1 MWDSLLASAAN
12 MHTWRAVAALGFAH
26 AAIDATT
33 GFALASL
40 VESITPVRLVILIAA
55 YNAIA
60 FLLQPLV
67 GLAVDRIRA
76 PHLAAVLGLATA
88 GLGMFAA
95 SIHPWIGVAF
105 MGLGSA
111 LFHVSGGA
119 LACAATPGRSVG
131 PGFFTGPGVIGLS
144 VGTACGLALQGADVF
159 IVAALIIAIIAVTK
173 TTMAAHIAERRVS
186 LSFSPVI
193 AIAVAALVIGTAAR
207 SSVWTA
213 TQTVFMHDVGILLVL
228 GIAAGVGK
236 MLGGIAGDKLGARVA
251 VIGSLVIGCSLFLAP
266 TPGRFVLAILFLQS
280 STPIIL
286 AAVVRR
292 MPRFPATA
300 TGLVLGFALALGGL
314 FLMQSSPE
322 HLLADGMKTILLA
335 GAVLLFFV
343 GLTLIRQRRDA

>member
-1 MWDSLLASAAN
+1 
-12 MHTWRAVAALGFAH
+12 MHTWRAVAALGLAH

-40 VESITPVRLVILIAA
+40 VDSITPVRLVILIAA

-60 FLLQPLV
+60 FALQPLV
-67 GLAVDRIRA
+67 GLVVDRIRA
-76 PHLAAVLGLATA
+76 PHVAAVLGLATA

-95 SIHPWIGVAF
+95 GIHPWIGVVF
-105 MGLGSA
+105 MGIGSA
-111 LFHVSGGA
+111 MFHVSGGA

-144 VGTACGLALQGADVF
+144 VGTACGLVVQSADVF
-159 IVAALIIAIIAVTK
+159 IMAALIAAIIAVTK
-173 TTMAAHIAERRVS
+173 TVMAAHVTGSRTS
-186 LSFSPVI
+186 SSFSPVI
-193 AIAVAALVIGTAAR
+193 AVAIIALVIGTAAR
-207 SSVWTA
+207 SSIWTA

-251 VIGSLVIGCSLFLAP
+251 AVGSLVIACSLFLAP
-266 TPGRFVLAILFLQS
+266 TPGRFVLSILLLQS

-300 TGLVLGFALALGGL
+300 TGLVLGFALALGGV
-314 FLMQSSPE
+314 FLMTSSPE
-322 HLLADGMKTILLA
+322 RLFADGMKALLLLGTA
-335 GAVLLFFV
+335 GVFFL
-343 GLTLIRQRRDA
+343 GLTLTQHRRGG